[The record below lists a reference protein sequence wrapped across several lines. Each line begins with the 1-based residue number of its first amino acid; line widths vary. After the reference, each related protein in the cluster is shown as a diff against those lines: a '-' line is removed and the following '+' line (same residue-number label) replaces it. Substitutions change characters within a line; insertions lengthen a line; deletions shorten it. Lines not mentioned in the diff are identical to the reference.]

1 MASVFQITTL
11 LVYLNFVLGQFE
23 VPSERRNRFP
33 RTSLQSKQ
41 ITRDEASRIEIQI
54 ALKQPKAESAA
65 DHLLKISDPASPHY
79 GKHWSAREVAV
90 EFSPKPHH
98 KSAVT
103 QWLRTSG
110 ISSREISFSKG
121 GGHVVVILGR
131 KTVETLFGTQCYDV
145 DRSHG
150 AGVRMECNSYTV
162 PSSVASAID
171 YVSAAEKA
179 TQAST
184 IHRRAI
190 LGPSVGSP
198 LYQLKNAAELDCN
211 KYTTPS
217 CLRDFYHIP
226 PAPEPHPNN
235 SLGIYM
241 QSHMTW
247 LPDDLDHFFGRFQPE
262 LVGRRPIV
270 EPIVGGFRQTTFN
283 ISAFNLEPNLDFQYT
298 MALTGN
304 QNVTNLQVGDEF
316 LGGNVNN
323 MLAAFDKFYC
333 GALDPS
339 VDAIYPDSRP
349 GGYNGWPEVDF
360 SSSYLERQCLEF
372 LKLGLMGVTVIAS
385 SGDTGTQSGIS
396 GGTCLDPATGHNATS
411 KTGRFSPQWP
421 SSCPWITSVG
431 GTQKQRAAAPSKANN
446 TELGSSR
453 EEAFRYI
460 GSIDNVTYTS
470 SGGFSNN
477 FAAPAYQRDAVS
489 AYKQLQG
496 EHLSRLEASG
506 HYADSGGRGYP
517 DVSLLASSYVIS
529 LYGRLTSIYGTSG
542 SAPVFAS
549 MITLINNE
557 RLKLSKP
564 TLGFLNPALYAS
576 SQAFNDVV
584 VGGNEGCG
592 AEPAFKATPGWDAV
606 TGLGSPDYERLL
618 GLLIDVP

>member
-11 LVYLNFVLGQFE
+11 LVYLNFVLGQVE

-121 GGHVVVILGR
+121 GGHVVVILDR
-131 KTVETLFGTQCYDV
+131 KTVETLFDTQCYDV
-145 DRSHG
+145 DSSHG
-150 AGVRMECNSYTV
+150 AGVRMECSSYTV

-171 YVSAAEKA
+171 YVSATEKA

-198 LYQLKNAAELDCN
+198 LYQLK
-211 KYTTPS
+211 K
-217 CLRDFYHIP
+217 
-226 PAPEPHPNN
+226 
-235 SLGIYM
+235 
-241 QSHMTW
+241 SHMTW

-316 LGGNVNN
+316 LGGECEQYARSLRQV
-323 MLAAFDKFYC
+323 L
-333 GALDPS
+333 LRR
-339 VDAIYPDSRP
+339 SRP
-349 GGYNGWPEVDF
+349 AWRLQWVRLRHSDPPKVVSISFSWPEVDF

-496 EHLSRLEASG
+496 EHLSLLEASG

-592 AEPAFKATPGWDAV
+592 AKPAFKAIPGWDAV

>member
-11 LVYLNFVLGQFE
+11 LVYLNFVLGQVE

-121 GGHVVVILGR
+121 GGHVVVNLDR
-131 KTVETLFGTQCYDV
+131 KMVETLFDTQCYDV
-145 DRSHG
+145 DSSHG
-150 AGVRMECNSYTV
+150 AGVRMECSSYTV
-162 PSSVASAID
+162 PSSVASVID

-198 LYQLKNAAELDCN
+198 LYQLK
-211 KYTTPS
+211 K
-217 CLRDFYHIP
+217 
-226 PAPEPHPNN
+226 
-235 SLGIYM
+235 
-241 QSHMTW
+241 SHMTW

-349 GGYNGWPEVDF
+349 GGYNGSDCGTVTPPKSGF
-360 SSSYLERQCLEF
+360 HFLQLARGGLFLELPGAPVPGIPQT
-372 LKLGLMGVTVIAS
+372 GPHGG
-385 SGDTGTQSGIS
+385 GDTGTQSGIS

-460 GSIDNVTYTS
+460 GTIDNVTYTS

-564 TLGFLNPALYAS
+564 TLGFLNPALYAN

-592 AEPAFKATPGWDAV
+592 AKPAFKAIPGWDAV

>member
-190 LGPSVGSP
+190 LGPS
-198 LYQLKNAAELDCN
+198 
-211 KYTTPS
+211 
-217 CLRDFYHIP
+217 
-226 PAPEPHPNN
+226 
-235 SLGIYM
+235 
-241 QSHMTW
+241 SHMTW

-316 LGGNVNN
+316 LGE
-323 MLAAFDKFYC
+323 M
-333 GALDPS
+333 
-339 VDAIYPDSRP
+339 
-349 GGYNGWPEVDF
+349 
-360 SSSYLERQCLEF
+360 
-372 LKLGLMGVTVIAS
+372 
-385 SGDTGTQSGIS
+385 
-396 GGTCLDPATGHNATS
+396 
-411 KTGRFSPQWP
+411 
-421 SSCPWITSVG
+421 
-431 GTQKQRAAAPSKANN
+431 
-446 TELGSSR
+446 
-453 EEAFRYI
+453 
-460 GSIDNVTYTS
+460 
-470 SGGFSNN
+470 
-477 FAAPAYQRDAVS
+477 
-489 AYKQLQG
+489 
-496 EHLSRLEASG
+496 
-506 HYADSGGRGYP
+506 
-517 DVSLLASSYVIS
+517 
-529 LYGRLTSIYGTSG
+529 
-542 SAPVFAS
+542 
-549 MITLINNE
+549 
-557 RLKLSKP
+557 
-564 TLGFLNPALYAS
+564 
-576 SQAFNDVV
+576 
-584 VGGNEGCG
+584 
-592 AEPAFKATPGWDAV
+592 
-606 TGLGSPDYERLL
+606 
-618 GLLIDVP
+618 